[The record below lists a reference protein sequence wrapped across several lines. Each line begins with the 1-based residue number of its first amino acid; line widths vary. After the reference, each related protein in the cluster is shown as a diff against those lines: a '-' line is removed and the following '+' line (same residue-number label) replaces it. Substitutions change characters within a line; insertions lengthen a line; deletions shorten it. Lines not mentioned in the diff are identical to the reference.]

1 MGRGTRRWIAGA
13 GGVLVNALVL
23 GGLAL
28 VERTPSMVEVP
39 VMTVELERLKR
50 APERRSTPAKPR
62 AGASTAQTQAQ
73 AQASAPTE
81 TSSDAPDAAPPSA
94 PAPPSVDPAW
104 RVDPKAVERWR
115 LTEGAPEWG
124 WGRYRRACNGSTS
137 EHLTEDE
144 KERCYDEWGGRRDK
158 RPSPKFVGPIDERK
172 WQDHQPTQKPP
183 SRYDKDAERQARCRT
198 YRRLRNTDPSMQP
211 SLLQGGCF

>member
-28 VERTPSMVEVP
+28 VERAPPVVAIP
-39 VMTVELERLKR
+39 VMVVDLERPKR
-50 APERRSTPAKPR
+50 APERRSAPAKAGSSSAR
-62 AGASTAQTQAQ
+62 AGA
-73 AQASAPTE
+73 QASP
-81 TSSDAPDAAPPSA
+81 PAAPGDGALAVVAPSD
-94 PAPPSVDPAW
+94 PAPPGVDPAW
-104 RVDPKAVERWR
+104 QVDPKAVERWR

-124 WGRYRRACNGSTS
+124 WGRYRRACSGSTS

-144 KERCYDEWGGRRDK
+144 KERCYGEWGGRRDK

-172 WQDHQPTQKPP
+172 WEDHQRTAKQP
-183 SRYDKDAERQARCRT
+183 SRYDKDAERQERCRT